1 MKVLVINCG
10 SSSLKYQL
18 FDMEADVAL
27 AKGLVER
34 IGEMWKA
41 GYTYEANGVA
51 VSGEVRAPDHEAALQ
66 HMVERLTD
74 PAHGAVE
81 SLGEIDAV
89 GHRVVHG
96 GEAFAEAVEITEE
109 VIAAVEQLA
118 PLAPLHNPPNLIGI
132 RAARRILS
140 NVPHVAVFDT
150 AFHETMPPHAYHY
163 GIPYEFYEKYHVRRY
178 GFHGTS
184 HVFVARRAAEMLGK
198 PVSEFSGIT
207 CHLGNGC
214 SITAI
219 RNGRSVDTSMGL
231 TPLEGLL
238 MGTRSGDIDAGAVLF
253 IARQEQLPL
262 AALDSLL
269 NRKSGMLGVS
279 GLSNDV
285 RTLIEAAA
293 KGHRRATLALDMFA
307 YRVKKYVGAYM
318 AVLNGCDAIVFTGG
332 IGENAAPLREKICR
346 DLEFF
351 GIRLDTGR
359 NAEVFGREGMI
370 SAPLS
375 KVALM
380 VVPSNEEWEIARET
394 AWIGRAVA
402 TTKHWVKDR
411 P

>member
-1 MKVLVINCG
+1 
-10 SSSLKYQL
+10 
-18 FDMEADVAL
+18 
-27 AKGLVER
+27 
-34 IGEMWKA
+34 
-41 GYTYEANGVA
+41 
-51 VSGEVRAPDHEAALQ
+51 
-66 HMVERLTD
+66 
-74 PAHGAVE
+74 
-81 SLGEIDAV
+81 
-89 GHRVVHG
+89 
-96 GEAFAEAVEITEE
+96 
-109 VIAAVEQLA
+109 
-118 PLAPLHNPPNLIGI
+118 
-132 RAARRILS
+132 
-140 NVPHVAVFDT
+140 
-150 AFHETMPPHAYHY
+150 
-163 GIPYEFYEKYHVRRY
+163 
-178 GFHGTS
+178 
-184 HVFVARRAAEMLGK
+184 
-198 PVSEFSGIT
+198 
-207 CHLGNGC
+207 
-214 SITAI
+214 
-219 RNGRSVDTSMGL
+219 
-231 TPLEGLL
+231 